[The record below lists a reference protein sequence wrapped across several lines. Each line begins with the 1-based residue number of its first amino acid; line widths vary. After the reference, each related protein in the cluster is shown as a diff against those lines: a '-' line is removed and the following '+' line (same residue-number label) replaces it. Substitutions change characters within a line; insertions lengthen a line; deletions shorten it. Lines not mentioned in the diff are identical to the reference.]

1 MLAETIDGALLGSHS
16 GLQPT
21 KLDSHAN
28 MAVAGIDCT
37 VIATSGCH
45 ATVTPFS
52 SKLPKMDMVEIGD
65 VGIAYDN
72 PISLLTYLLV
82 MRNALLIPTMDH
94 NLIPPFLM
102 QQAGLY
108 VDEMPKHQ
116 CASPMIDNCVI
127 YDSDTR
133 LRIHLVL
140 NGIFSFF
147 RTRALTLEEMEN
159 WENYPIVFITPDGNA
174 WDPNT
179 SHFAEN
185 EAAMLDSNGLI
196 IEHDSQPPQVLFTEA
211 DLGKLYGKPVG
222 WDKFND
228 AINLVYTSDSTS
240 LGCPLTE
247 AEVVKL
253 NVQDICAKLASLCKN
268 TTSLC
273 CVNHRTCPFV
283 PRRDGNGE
291 HDQG

>member
-1 MLAETIDGALLGSHS
+1 VCVLVLAATIGGASLGSHS
-16 GLQPT
+16 GLQAT
-21 KLDSHAN
+21 KFDSYTN

-45 ATVTPFS
+45 ATVTPFF

-65 VGIAYDN
+65 VAIAYDD

-82 MRNALLIPTMDH
+82 MRIALLIPTMDH
-94 NLIPPFLM
+94 NLIPTFLM
-102 QQAGLY
+102 RQAGLY
-108 VDEMPKHQ
+108 VDEMPKDQ
-116 CASPMIDNCVI
+116 CALPMIDNHVI

-133 LRIHLVL
+133 LRIHLAL

-147 RTRALTLEEMEN
+147 RTQALTLEEMEN
-159 WENYPIVFITPDGNA
+159 WENYPIVFITPGGDA

-179 SHFAEN
+179 SHSAEN
-185 EAAMLDSNGLI
+185 EAAMLDSNVLI
-196 IEHDSQPPQVLFTEA
+196 IEHDTRPPQVLFMEV

-222 WDKFND
+222 WDEFND
-228 AINLVYTSDSTS
+228 AIDLVYTSDSTS

-253 NVQDICAKLASLCKN
+253 NVQFVQNWLVYVKIANHISLLRQ
-268 TTSLC
+268 S
-273 CVNHRTCPFV
+273 
-283 PRRDGNGE
+283 
-291 HDQG
+291 